1 MKASAACLTG
11 LVTAPSCSMEV
22 RSKAGRGTTRFGIF
36 TDTHYADT
44 DTVGSRFYRDS
55 LDKLTE
61 CIELM
66 NARRVDFLIEIGD
79 FKDQDYP
86 AVEERTISYLQ
97 AVEKIFQQFDGPT
110 YHVLGNHDVDSIS
123 KTQFLT
129 HVKNTGIV
137 PDHSYYS
144 FDFNG
149 LHFVALDAN
158 YRSDGVAYDRGN
170 FDWTDTNIPPVEL
183 DWLKQDLNASKGP
196 AIVFVHQLLDGTGPV
211 YANNAEEAR
220 QILEQSGKVLCVFQG
235 HHHAGSYSYI
245 REIHY
250 YTLKAMVEGPGP
262 ENNSYA
268 IVDVRADH
276 SITITGYR
284 TAVSRQL
291 DCVSEPSA

>member
-1 MKASAACLTG
+1 MD
-11 LVTAPSCSMEV
+11 V
-22 RSKAGRGTTRFGIF
+22 RSKAGRGIARFGIF

-61 CIELM
+61 CVELL
-66 NARRVDFLIEIGD
+66 NAHRVDFLIGIGD

-86 AVEERTISYLQ
+86 AVEQKTLSYLR
-97 AVEKIFQQFDGPT
+97 AVEKIFQQFNGPT
-110 YHVLGNHDVDSIS
+110 YHVVGNHDVDSIS

-129 HVKNTGIV
+129 RVKNTGIE

-149 LHFVALDAN
+149 LHFVVLDAN
-158 YRSDGVAYDRGN
+158 YRADGVEYDRGN
-170 FDWTDTNIPPVEL
+170 FDWTDTNIPPAEL
-183 DWLKQDLNASKGP
+183 DWLKQDLNAANRP
-196 AIVFVHQLLDGTGPV
+196 VIVFVHQLLDGTGPV
-211 YANNAEEAR
+211 YVNNAEAVR
-220 QILEQSGKVLCVFQG
+220 QILEQSCKVLCVFHG
-235 HHHAGSYSYI
+235 HHHAGSYNYI

-250 YTLKAMVEGPGP
+250 YTLKAMVEGHGP
-262 ENNSYA
+262 DNNSYA

-284 TAVSRQL
+284 TAISRQL
-291 DCVSEPSA
+291 AAVSAPAIGSALYCQGSLSVFGSTA